1 MVPFLIQ
8 VSDGEKQASLK
19 HGKESMRHS
28 NLETH
33 VFREDHSS
41 IPLKGEIGVMS
52 LDLKIAY
59 MIHGGSNVS
68 GNADFYDPSEL
79 ARSQNLIVVTIN
91 YRLGPFGWF
100 RHPDVTSNKENPE
113 DRSGNY
119 GNLDTMQALE
129 WVQRNIEFFGGD
141 SSNITIFGESAG
153 GYNVA
158 ALLSAK
164 NVSGLFHKAII
175 QSGGIR
181 PGDINHSE
189 SYIDQNLPWKSYS
202 SRELLNQ
209 LMIDK
214 GMASDRESAKFLQ
227 EDMSQTEIE
236 ALMRNA
242 STQEIYSAYQ
252 VVKRNTNDMLR
263 PFPDGGVLSEHGILG
278 SLQNGFSSDIPLMIG
293 TNRDEMKLFLLD
305 NPRLTREFLRI
316 PRIRDLDL
324 WNSVSKHRS
333 NSWKFLAVDEPAQSL
348 TNSGRDNIYAY
359 RFDWDDEP
367 RKYGVDLKNLLGAAH
382 AFEIPFVMGNFDE
395 DALTRYILSRKNL
408 EEVKTLSQSMMSYW
422 AEFAYNGDPDK
433 GREGNLTDWQAWDP
447 REGNEKY
454 IIFDSTHDGGIR
466 MTKDYLTEEKLI
478 EMLASDNQ
486 IKDYKWKCE
495 ILDAAIMFDHLT
507 TQNVLTEFNNNQCSD
522 LDPSTEWRK
531 YWYDEKEQ
539 RY

>member
-1 MVPFLIQ
+1 MNPF
-8 VSDGEKQASLK
+8 K
-19 HGKESMRHS
+19 
-28 NLETH
+28 
-33 VFREDHSS
+33 
-41 IPLKGEIGVMS
+41 
-52 LDLKIAY
+52 
-59 MIHGGSNVS
+59 
-68 GNADFYDPSEL
+68 
-79 ARSQNLIVVTIN
+79 
-91 YRLGPFGWF
+91 
-100 RHPDVTSNKENPE
+100 
-113 DRSGNY
+113 
-119 GNLDTMQALE
+119 LE
-129 WVQRNIEFFGGD
+129 WVQRNIGFFGGD

-164 NVSGLFHKAII
+164 QANGLFHKAII

-181 PGDINHSE
+181 PGDIEHSE
-189 SYIDQNLPWKSYS
+189 SYIEKNLPWKNYS
-202 SRELLNQ
+202 SRELVNELLVMNE
-209 LMIDK
+209 
-214 GMASDRESAKFLQ
+214 MASDRNSAASLQ
-227 EDMSQTEIE
+227 ENLSQKEIE

-242 STQEIYSAYQ
+242 STTEIYEAYL
-252 VVKRNTNDMLR
+252 VTKTNTDDMLR
-263 PFPDGGVLSEHGILG
+263 PFPDGNVLSELGIMG
-278 SLQNGFSSDIPLMIG
+278 SLESGFNSNVPIMIG
-293 TNRDEMKLFLLD
+293 TNRDEMKLFLLN

-324 WNSVSKHRS
+324 WNAVSKHRS
-333 NSWKFLAVDEPAQSL
+333 NSWKYLAVDEPAQSL
-348 TNSGRDNIYAY
+348 TTSGRSNIYAY

-422 AEFAYNGDPDK
+422 AEFAHNGDPDK